1 MNITFDTL
9 EYVNKLK
16 DADVPE
22 KQAQAQAQALRG
34 VLDTA
39 LLDHASSLATKED
52 LRNEIA
58 LVRKDLHSEIAL
70 VRKDLHG
77 EISLVRKDMDVRFA
91 KVDGELMLLKWM
103 LGFLMAGVAS
113 LVLKAY
119 SGA

>member
-1 MNITFDTL
+1 MSITFDTL

-39 LLDHASSLATKED
+39 LADHASSLATKGD
-52 LRNEIA
+52 LHSEINFVRNEIA
-58 LVRKDLHSEIAL
+58 LVR
-70 VRKDLHG
+70 R
-77 EISLVRKDMDVRFA
+77 DMDVRFA
-91 KVDGELMLLKWM
+91 KVDGELTLLQWM
-103 LGFLMAGVAS
+103 LGFLIAGMAS

>member
-39 LLDHASSLATKED
+39 LLDHASSLATKGD
-52 LRNEIA
+52 LHSEITLA
-58 LVRKDLHSEIAL
+58 RKDLRSEIAL
-70 VRKDLHG
+70 VR
-77 EISLVRKDMDVRFA
+77 SDMDVRFA
-91 KVDGELMLLKWM
+91 KVDGELVLLKWM